1 MSLNRWYKV
10 AIYMCAFLSVCF
22 FTILFFSIR
31 CEPDD
36 MITALKFRSQSFSQI
51 IYNDYFYNLF
61 RPAALI
67 SFFTV
72 GYSADAS
79 LYPYS
84 ILCLCVFVSS
94 IFIFSIYKLITEVF
108 NLNLTTTKE
117 K

>member
-36 MITALKFRSQSFSQI
+36 MITALKFRNQSFAQI
-51 IYNDYFYNLF
+51 IYNDYYYNLF

-67 SFFTV
+67 SFFCV
-72 GYSADAS
+72 GYSSNAD

-84 ILCLCVFVSS
+84 ILGLFLFVTGVFV
-94 IFIFSIYKLITEVF
+94 FSTYKLII
-108 NLNLTTTKE
+108 
-117 K
+117 